1 MPVDILLTVVA
12 TSVIQSIF
20 GVGVLLFG
28 TPLMLLLGYG
38 FVDALGVLLPVSI
51 AISALQF
58 VRHYED
64 VDTGFYKNLLVYS
77 IPLVVLF
84 LMVVTTVKINISLL
98 IGPLLIVVA
107 LKNFSTVI
115 DRALQSVVKYER
127 LYLMAMGL
135 IHGISNLGGSML
147 TVIIYSKQYPKNKTR
162 VTAAASY
169 ATLASCQLATL
180 LLIGSDFTVS
190 FADKITFIQVA
201 AVMFLLTEE
210 MLYNGI
216 DNEKYSKIFAMFLF
230 ASGILLITK
239 SL

>member
-12 TSVIQSIF
+12 TSVVQSIF

-28 TPLMLLLGYG
+28 TPLLLLLGYG

-51 AISALQF
+51 AISALQ
-58 VRHYED
+58 VLRHYED
-64 VDTGFYKNLLVYS
+64 VDTGFYKNVLVYS
-77 IPLVVLF
+77 VPLVVLF
-84 LMVVTTVKINISLL
+84 LLVVTTVKINISLV
-98 IGPLLIVVA
+98 IGPILIFVA

-115 DRALQSVVKYER
+115 ERTLQSVVKYER
-127 LYLMAMGL
+127 IYLMAMGL
-135 IHGISNLGGSML
+135 VHGVSNLGGSML
-147 TVIIYSKQYPKNKTR
+147 TVIIYSKHYPKNKTR

-169 ATLASCQLATL
+169 ATVATCQLATL

-190 FADKITFIQVA
+190 FADKISFIQVA
-201 AVMFLLTEE
+201 VVMFLLTEE
-210 MLYNGI
+210 VLYNGI